1 MRNIDPDVRKRRLE
15 YATKLLLSDS
25 PSNRDLGREHILDLS
40 FLPHDEKTEN
50 GENVYFLVHSLLGN
64 FSSIMTHE
72 LKEKIPAEPLVQSLE
87 NGITLEWHLSNS
99 EGSTF
104 FTILLMNNGSFATS
118 IQANDYTETHILAK
132 NKANVYVHKG
142 TVETRNCMSGKRM
155 HFN

>member
-1 MRNIDPDVRKRRLE
+1 MRNIDPEVRKGRLE
-15 YATKLLLSDS
+15 RAAKLLLSDS
-25 PSNRDLGREHILDLS
+25 PANRDLWREHILNLS
-40 FLPHDEKTEN
+40 FLPHNEKTEK
-50 GENVYFLVHSLLGN
+50 GESVYFLAHSLLGN
-64 FSSIMTHE
+64 LSSIMTHE

-99 EGSTF
+99 EGSTV

-118 IQANDYTETHILAK
+118 IQGTDYTETHILAK
-132 NKANVYVHKG
+132 NKGNVYVHKG